1 MKKIIL
7 LLTLSFSLLN
17 FANAQTPPNAFNY
30 SAVARNAA
38 GQPIATTT
46 IGIQVNILKTS
57 PTGVSQYSENHFVNT
72 DAFGL
77 FNLVIG
83 AGALQ
88 SGSMTT
94 IDWSNDNYYLKV
106 GMDAAGGTNFLTMG
120 TTQLL
125 SVPYAMYAKSAGSV
139 NGITITS
146 VSAAGD
152 TLYLSNGQSFVAG
165 GNSGGTGALVLPTI
179 TTNAVTGITSNSA
192 TFGGAIS
199 NANGNQIMERGIV
212 YSTSP
217 NPTLG
222 SNRIVIV
229 NGIGTFDTI
238 TSMNS
243 GQLHFLQPGT
253 QYYVRAY
260 AVTENNI
267 SAYGNE
273 LSFLTLALTP
283 PTITTNTVTGITSN
297 SATFGGAISNANGN
311 QILQR
316 GIVYSTSPSPTTSS
330 NVIYIG
336 NGIGSFDTISGLGYG
351 YAHLLNPNTTYYVRA
366 FVYNE
371 NNTYAYGNQ
380 ISFSTLS
387 VGQAG
392 PGGGIVF
399 FNKGN
404 STGGWQYLETAT
416 SDQSTSRKWGCY
428 GTSIPGTQF
437 TVGSGEA
444 NTSLIVAG
452 CNEASFA
459 AKICNDLV
467 SGGQT
472 DWFLPSKDELNLMYK
487 NLHTNNQGNF
497 DTSSFYWSSTESDD
511 GSAWCFYFYDQGAY
525 GNNKS
530 STIYV
535 RAVRAF

>member
-1 MKKIIL
+1 MKKI
-7 LLTLSFSLLN
+7 TSLLIAC
-17 FANAQTPPNAFNY
+17 FLLFTLVVNAQTPPNAFNY
-30 SAVARNAA
+30 SAVARDAA

-46 IGIQVNILKTS
+46 IGIQITILKTS

-83 AGALQ
+83 AGAVQ
-88 SGSMTT
+88 SGSMGT

-139 NGITITS
+139 SGGTGITITS
-146 VSAAGD
+146 VSSSGD

-165 GNSGGTGALVLPTI
+165 GNGGGTGSLVLPTI
-179 TTNAVTGITSNSA
+179 TTNAITGITSNSA

-222 SNRIVIV
+222 SNKIMIGS
-229 NGIGTFDTI
+229 GIGTFDTI
-238 TSMNS
+238 S
-243 GQLHFLQPGT
+243 GLGYQYAHLLNPNT
-253 QYYVRAY
+253 TYYVRAY

-273 LSFLTLALTP
+273 VSFT
-283 PTITTNTVTGITSN
+283 
-297 SATFGGAISNANGN
+297 
-311 QILQR
+311 
-316 GIVYSTSPSPTTSS
+316 
-330 NVIYIG
+330 
-336 NGIGSFDTISGLGYG
+336 
-351 YAHLLNPNTTYYVRA
+351 
-366 FVYNE
+366 
-371 NNTYAYGNQ
+371 
-380 ISFSTLS
+380 TLS

-404 STGGWQYLETAT
+404 STGGWQYLETAK
-416 SDQSTSRKWGCY
+416 SDQSTASAWGCV
-428 GTSIPGTQF
+428 GTSIPGTQLA
-437 TVGSGEA
+437 VGSGEA

-452 CNEASFA
+452 CSEASFA
-459 AKICNDLV
+459 AKLCNDLV

-472 DWFLPSKDELNLMYK
+472 DWFLPSRDELNLMYK

-497 DTSSFYWSSTESDD
+497 NTSSVYWSSTEHDFD
-511 GSAWCFYFYDQGAY
+511 YAWYFNFTNGDA
-525 GNNKS
+525 NS
-530 STIYV
+530 SLGKYNTVYV